1 MIKRVLPLLFILSNI
16 SVLYASIEKY
26 TISVCI
32 TSSLENALTC
42 KYKVLAEN
50 VKLDVF
56 IVKENEKYLT
66 NFGIFID
73 ENSAKY
79 AIKIAP
85 SYVKKQKPFVKKI
98 SNEVVALKSKNEQVI
113 DLSLPIKEI
122 VMNNETAKNKTKKD
136 EKLIDLTSTT
146 PKAEELKLVQ
156 SYPFDEGQK
165 LNGEP
170 VKKWK
175 KPVVYTKEELEYIE
189 ELKKI
194 SMEEF
199 DKADEE
205 KQQKIVP
212 AKINK
217 PKEIVQEV
225 KPETVEKLVD
235 NIEKVQR
242 VYNYEKVEK
251 VEDVALILL
260 LPLFFNCLVPCF
272 QETGTV
278 IAGPLEVVINE
289 FRILKFHSFFRRVC
303 FRIGEKLVGIIMLS
317 DFLRFLGK
325 SPVDK
330 FLCRFHI
337 RCILNNRY
345 GTQFIS
351 GTFFRQRQAD
361 IRISFLN
368 QADSVMKIGDADSCF
383 AKSRAACRSRAR
395 LGILLDLLIQFGKIL
410 HAFFLTH
417 ALDDSGNYYI
427 TGRSGAR
434 IPHDNLAGKFRLQ
447 QIIP

>member
-1 MIKRVLPLLFILSNI
+1 MIKKVLPLLFILSNI

-42 KYKVLAEN
+42 KYKILAED
-50 VKLDVF
+50 VKSDVF

-66 NFGIFID
+66 NLGIFTD

-85 SYVKKQKPFVKKI
+85 SYVKKQKPFVKEI
-98 SNEVVALKSKNEQVI
+98 SNEVVSLKSKNEQVI

-225 KPETVEKLVD
+225 EPVKVEKLVD

-251 VEDVALILL
+251 VEKNEKIEEVQKIEQPKVKKEKETNPIPKVADYEEILIEVDSVNNFMSVKAKIDNQIKDIKTYRVSTGKDDVKKPFGAGKVSKISLNPVWYPTADTIKSFKKRGIN
-260 LPLFFNCLVPCF
+260 LPSVVPPGNKYNYMGAAKINL
-272 QETGTV
+272 TH
-278 IAGPLEVVINE
+278 EVDGKNT
-289 FRILKFHSFFRRVC
+289 FRIHGTLNEKT
-303 FRIGEKLVGIIMLS
+303 IGTNESAG
-317 DFLRFLGK
+317 
-325 SPVDK
+325 
-330 FLCRFHI
+330 CI
-337 RCILNNRY
+337 RMKNGEVLQLA
-345 GTQFIS
+345 TL
-351 GTFFRQRQAD
+351 
-361 IRISFLN
+361 LN
-368 QADSVMKIGDADSCF
+368 QF
-383 AKSRAACRSRAR
+383 ANLKS
-395 LGILLDLLIQFGKIL
+395 LNDIKVILK
-410 HAFFLTH
+410 
-417 ALDDSGNYYI
+417 
-427 TGRSGAR
+427 
-434 IPHDNLAGKFRLQ
+434 
-447 QIIP
+447 

>member
-1 MIKRVLPLLFILSNI
+1 MIKKVLPLLFILSNI
-16 SVLYASIEKY
+16 SALYASIEKY

-42 KYKVLAEN
+42 KYKILAED
-50 VKLDVF
+50 VKSDVF

-66 NFGIFID
+66 NLGIFTD

-85 SYVKKQKPFVKKI
+85 SYVKKQKPFVKEL
-98 SNEVVALKSKNEQVI
+98 SNEVVSLKSKNEQVI

-136 EKLIDLTSTT
+136 EKLIDLISPT
-146 PKAEELKLVQ
+146 PKAEELTLVQ
-156 SYPFDEGQK
+156 SYPFDEGQE

-212 AKINK
+212 AKIDK

-225 KPETVEKLVD
+225 KPEKVEKLVD

-242 VYNYEKVEK
+242 VFNYEKIEKNEKVEK
-251 VEDVALILL
+251 TQIVQKIEQPKVKKEKETNPIPKVADYEEILIEVDSVNNFMSVKAKIDNQIKDIKTYRVSTGKDDIKKPFGAGKVSKISLNPVWYPTADTIKSFKKRGIN
-260 LPLFFNCLVPCF
+260 LPSVVPPGNKYNYMGAAKINL
-272 QETGTV
+272 TH
-278 IAGPLEVVINE
+278 EVDGKNT
-289 FRILKFHSFFRRVC
+289 FRIHGTLNEKT
-303 FRIGEKLVGIIMLS
+303 IGTNESAG
-317 DFLRFLGK
+317 
-325 SPVDK
+325 
-330 FLCRFHI
+330 CI
-337 RCILNNRY
+337 RMKNGEVLQLA
-345 GTQFIS
+345 TL
-351 GTFFRQRQAD
+351 
-361 IRISFLN
+361 LN
-368 QADSVMKIGDADSCF
+368 QF
-383 AKSRAACRSRAR
+383 ANLKS
-395 LGILLDLLIQFGKIL
+395 LNDIKVILK
-410 HAFFLTH
+410 
-417 ALDDSGNYYI
+417 
-427 TGRSGAR
+427 
-434 IPHDNLAGKFRLQ
+434 
-447 QIIP
+447 

>member
-1 MIKRVLPLLFILSNI
+1 MIKKVLPLLFILSNI
-16 SVLYASIEKY
+16 SILYASIEKY

-42 KYKVLAEN
+42 KYKILAED
-50 VKLDVF
+50 VKSDVF

-66 NFGIFID
+66 NFGIFTD

-98 SNEVVALKSKNEQVI
+98 SNEVVSLKSKNEQVI

-225 KPETVEKLVD
+225 EPVKVEKLVD

-251 VEDVALILL
+251 VEKNEKIEEVQKIEQPKVKKEKETNLIPKVADYEEILIEVDSVNNFMSVKAKIDNQIKDIKTYRVSTGKDDVKKPFGAGKVSKISLNPVWYPTADTIKSFKKRGIN
-260 LPLFFNCLVPCF
+260 LPSVVPPGNKYNYMGAAKINL
-272 QETGTV
+272 TH
-278 IAGPLEVVINE
+278 EVDGKNT
-289 FRILKFHSFFRRVC
+289 FRIHGTLNEKT
-303 FRIGEKLVGIIMLS
+303 IGTNESAG
-317 DFLRFLGK
+317 
-325 SPVDK
+325 
-330 FLCRFHI
+330 CI
-337 RCILNNRY
+337 RMKNGEVLQLA
-345 GTQFIS
+345 TL
-351 GTFFRQRQAD
+351 
-361 IRISFLN
+361 LN
-368 QADSVMKIGDADSCF
+368 QF
-383 AKSRAACRSRAR
+383 ANLKS
-395 LGILLDLLIQFGKIL
+395 LNDIKVILK
-410 HAFFLTH
+410 
-417 ALDDSGNYYI
+417 
-427 TGRSGAR
+427 
-434 IPHDNLAGKFRLQ
+434 
-447 QIIP
+447 

>member
-1 MIKRVLPLLFILSNI
+1 MIKKVLPLLFILSNI
-16 SVLYASIEKY
+16 SALYASIGKY

-42 KYKVLAEN
+42 KYKILAED
-50 VKLDVF
+50 VRSDVF

-66 NFGIFID
+66 NLGIFTD

-79 AIKIAP
+79 TIKIAP
-85 SYVKKQKPFVKKI
+85 SYVKKQKPFVKEI
-98 SNEVVALKSKNEQVI
+98 SNEVVSLKSKNEQVI

-122 VMNNETAKNKTKKD
+122 VMNNEIAKNKTKKD
-136 EKLIDLTSTT
+136 EKLIDLTSTI

-225 KPETVEKLVD
+225 EPVKVEKLVD

-251 VEDVALILL
+251 NEKIEEVQKIEQPKVKKEKETNLIPKVADYEEILIEVDSVNNFMSVKAKIDNQIKDIKTYRVSTGKDDVKKPFGAGKVSKISLNPVWYPTADTIKSFKKRGIN
-260 LPLFFNCLVPCF
+260 LPSVVPPGNKYNYMGAAKINL
-272 QETGTV
+272 TH
-278 IAGPLEVVINE
+278 EVDGKNT
-289 FRILKFHSFFRRVC
+289 FRIHGTLNEKT
-303 FRIGEKLVGIIMLS
+303 IGTNESAG
-317 DFLRFLGK
+317 
-325 SPVDK
+325 
-330 FLCRFHI
+330 CI
-337 RCILNNRY
+337 RMKNGEVLQLA
-345 GTQFIS
+345 TL
-351 GTFFRQRQAD
+351 
-361 IRISFLN
+361 LN
-368 QADSVMKIGDADSCF
+368 QF
-383 AKSRAACRSRAR
+383 ANLKS
-395 LGILLDLLIQFGKIL
+395 LNDIKVILK
-410 HAFFLTH
+410 
-417 ALDDSGNYYI
+417 
-427 TGRSGAR
+427 
-434 IPHDNLAGKFRLQ
+434 
-447 QIIP
+447 

>member
-1 MIKRVLPLLFILSNI
+1 MIKKVLPLLFILSNI
-16 SVLYASIEKY
+16 SALYASIGKY

-42 KYKVLAEN
+42 KYKILAED
-50 VKLDVF
+50 VRSDVF

-66 NFGIFID
+66 NLGIFTD

-79 AIKIAP
+79 TIKIAP
-85 SYVKKQKPFVKKI
+85 SYVKKQKPFVKEI
-98 SNEVVALKSKNEQVI
+98 SNEVVSLKSKNEQVI

-122 VMNNETAKNKTKKD
+122 VMNNEIAKNKTKKD
-136 EKLIDLTSTT
+136 EKLIDLTSTI

-225 KPETVEKLVD
+225 EPVKVEKLVD

-251 VEDVALILL
+251 VEKNEKIEEVQKIEQPKVKKEKETNLIPKVADYEEILIEVDSVNNFMSVKAKIDNQIKDIKTYRVSTGKDDVKKPFGAGKVSKISLNPVWYPTADTIKSFKKRGIN
-260 LPLFFNCLVPCF
+260 LPSVVPPGNKYNYMGAAKINL
-272 QETGTV
+272 TH
-278 IAGPLEVVINE
+278 EVDGKNT
-289 FRILKFHSFFRRVC
+289 FRIHGTLNEKT
-303 FRIGEKLVGIIMLS
+303 IGTNESAG
-317 DFLRFLGK
+317 
-325 SPVDK
+325 
-330 FLCRFHI
+330 CI
-337 RCILNNRY
+337 RMKNGEVLQLA
-345 GTQFIS
+345 TL
-351 GTFFRQRQAD
+351 
-361 IRISFLN
+361 LN
-368 QADSVMKIGDADSCF
+368 QF
-383 AKSRAACRSRAR
+383 ANLKS
-395 LGILLDLLIQFGKIL
+395 LNDIKVILK
-410 HAFFLTH
+410 
-417 ALDDSGNYYI
+417 
-427 TGRSGAR
+427 
-434 IPHDNLAGKFRLQ
+434 
-447 QIIP
+447 

>member
-1 MIKRVLPLLFILSNI
+1 MIKKVLPLLFILSNI

-42 KYKVLAEN
+42 KYKILAED
-50 VKLDVF
+50 VKSDVF

-66 NFGIFID
+66 NLGIFTD

-85 SYVKKQKPFVKKI
+85 SYVKKQKPFVREI
-98 SNEVVALKSKNEQVI
+98 SNEVVSLKSKNEQVI

-122 VMNNETAKNKTKKD
+122 VMNNEIAKNKTKKD

-225 KPETVEKLVD
+225 EPVKVEKLVD

-251 VEDVALILL
+251 VEKNEKIEEVQKIEQPKVKKEKETNLIPKVADYEEILIEVDSVNNFMSVKAKIDNQIKDIKTYRVSTGKDDVKKPFGAGKVSKISLNPVWYPTADTIKSFKKRGIN
-260 LPLFFNCLVPCF
+260 LPSVVPPGNKYNYMGAAKINL
-272 QETGTV
+272 TH
-278 IAGPLEVVINE
+278 EVDGKNT
-289 FRILKFHSFFRRVC
+289 FRIHGTLNEKT
-303 FRIGEKLVGIIMLS
+303 IGTNESAG
-317 DFLRFLGK
+317 
-325 SPVDK
+325 
-330 FLCRFHI
+330 CI
-337 RCILNNRY
+337 RMKNGEVLQLA
-345 GTQFIS
+345 TL
-351 GTFFRQRQAD
+351 
-361 IRISFLN
+361 LN
-368 QADSVMKIGDADSCF
+368 QF
-383 AKSRAACRSRAR
+383 ANLKS
-395 LGILLDLLIQFGKIL
+395 LNDIKVILK
-410 HAFFLTH
+410 
-417 ALDDSGNYYI
+417 
-427 TGRSGAR
+427 
-434 IPHDNLAGKFRLQ
+434 
-447 QIIP
+447 

>member
-1 MIKRVLPLLFILSNI
+1 MIKKVLPLLFILSNI

-42 KYKVLAEN
+42 KYKILAED
-50 VKLDVF
+50 VKSDVF

-66 NFGIFID
+66 NLGIFTD

-85 SYVKKQKPFVKKI
+85 SYVKKQKPFVKEI
-98 SNEVVALKSKNEQVI
+98 SNEVVSLKSKNEQVI

-136 EKLIDLTSTT
+136 EKLIDLTSTI

-225 KPETVEKLVD
+225 EPVKVEKLVD

-251 VEDVALILL
+251 VEKNEKIEEVQKIEQPKVKKEKETNLIPKVADYEEILIEVDSVNNFMSVKAKIDNQIKDIKTYRVSTGKDDVKKPFGAGKVSKISLNPVWYPTADTIKSFKKRGIN
-260 LPLFFNCLVPCF
+260 LPSVVPPGNKYNYMGAAKINL
-272 QETGTV
+272 TH
-278 IAGPLEVVINE
+278 EVDGKNT
-289 FRILKFHSFFRRVC
+289 FRIHGTLNEKT
-303 FRIGEKLVGIIMLS
+303 IGTNESAG
-317 DFLRFLGK
+317 
-325 SPVDK
+325 
-330 FLCRFHI
+330 CI
-337 RCILNNRY
+337 RMKNGEVLQLA
-345 GTQFIS
+345 TL
-351 GTFFRQRQAD
+351 
-361 IRISFLN
+361 LN
-368 QADSVMKIGDADSCF
+368 QF
-383 AKSRAACRSRAR
+383 ANLKS
-395 LGILLDLLIQFGKIL
+395 LNDIKVILK
-410 HAFFLTH
+410 
-417 ALDDSGNYYI
+417 
-427 TGRSGAR
+427 
-434 IPHDNLAGKFRLQ
+434 
-447 QIIP
+447 

>member
-1 MIKRVLPLLFILSNI
+1 MIKKVLPLLFILSNI

-42 KYKVLAEN
+42 KYKILAED
-50 VKLDVF
+50 VRSDVF

-66 NFGIFID
+66 NLGIFTD

-85 SYVKKQKPFVKKI
+85 SYVKKQKPFVKEI
-98 SNEVVALKSKNEQVI
+98 SNEVVSLKSKNEQVI

-122 VMNNETAKNKTKKD
+122 VMNNEIAKNKTKKD
-136 EKLIDLTSTT
+136 EKLIDLTSTI

-225 KPETVEKLVD
+225 EPVKVEKLVD

-251 VEDVALILL
+251 NEKIEEVQKIEQPKVKKEKETNLIPKVADYEEILIEVDSVNNFMSVKAKIDNQIKDIKTYRVSTGKDDVKKPFGAGKVSKISLNPVWYPTADTIKSFKKRGIN
-260 LPLFFNCLVPCF
+260 LPSVVPPGNKYNYMGAAKINL
-272 QETGTV
+272 TH
-278 IAGPLEVVINE
+278 EVDGKNT
-289 FRILKFHSFFRRVC
+289 FRIHGTLNEKT
-303 FRIGEKLVGIIMLS
+303 IGTNESAG
-317 DFLRFLGK
+317 
-325 SPVDK
+325 
-330 FLCRFHI
+330 CI
-337 RCILNNRY
+337 RMKNGEVLQLA
-345 GTQFIS
+345 TL
-351 GTFFRQRQAD
+351 
-361 IRISFLN
+361 LN
-368 QADSVMKIGDADSCF
+368 QF
-383 AKSRAACRSRAR
+383 ANLKS
-395 LGILLDLLIQFGKIL
+395 LNDIKVILK
-410 HAFFLTH
+410 
-417 ALDDSGNYYI
+417 
-427 TGRSGAR
+427 
-434 IPHDNLAGKFRLQ
+434 
-447 QIIP
+447 

>member
-1 MIKRVLPLLFILSNI
+1 MIKKVLPLLFILSNI
-16 SVLYASIEKY
+16 SALYASIEKY

-42 KYKVLAEN
+42 KYKILAED
-50 VKLDVF
+50 VKSDVF

-66 NFGIFID
+66 NLGIFTD

-85 SYVKKQKPFVKKI
+85 SYVKKQKPFVKEI
-98 SNEVVALKSKNEQVI
+98 SNEVVSLKSKNEQVI

-217 PKEIVQEV
+217 PKEVVQEV
-225 KPETVEKLVD
+225 EPVKVEKLVD

-251 VEDVALILL
+251 VEKNEKIEEVQKIEQPKVKKEKESNPIPKVADYEEILIEVDSVNNFMSVKAKIDNQIKDIKTYRVSTGKDDVKKPFGAGKVSKISLNPVWYPTADTIKSFKKRGIN
-260 LPLFFNCLVPCF
+260 LPSVVPPGNKYNYMGAAKINL
-272 QETGTV
+272 TH
-278 IAGPLEVVINE
+278 EVDGKNT
-289 FRILKFHSFFRRVC
+289 FRIHGTLNEKT
-303 FRIGEKLVGIIMLS
+303 IGTNESAG
-317 DFLRFLGK
+317 
-325 SPVDK
+325 
-330 FLCRFHI
+330 CI
-337 RCILNNRY
+337 RMKNGDVVQLA
-345 GTQFIS
+345 TL
-351 GTFFRQRQAD
+351 
-361 IRISFLN
+361 LN
-368 QADSVMKIGDADSCF
+368 QF
-383 AKSRAACRSRAR
+383 ANLKS
-395 LGILLDLLIQFGKIL
+395 LNDVKVILK
-410 HAFFLTH
+410 
-417 ALDDSGNYYI
+417 
-427 TGRSGAR
+427 
-434 IPHDNLAGKFRLQ
+434 
-447 QIIP
+447 

>member
-1 MIKRVLPLLFILSNI
+1 MIKKVLPLLFILSNI

-42 KYKVLAEN
+42 KYKILAED
-50 VKLDVF
+50 VKSDVF

-66 NFGIFID
+66 NLGIFTD

-85 SYVKKQKPFVKKI
+85 SYVKKQKPFVKEI
-98 SNEVVALKSKNEQVI
+98 SNEVVSLKSKNEQVI

-146 PKAEELKLVQ
+146 PKAEELTLVQ

-225 KPETVEKLVD
+225 EPVKVEKLVD

-251 VEDVALILL
+251 VEKNEKIEEVQKIEQKESIEPAVVEVNEAEEQNIVQDTITETSV
-260 LPLFFNCLVPCF
+260 VPVVKAEQAPKKTQTKIDDNF
-272 QETGTV
+272 YNRNFYDSKITIHTGET
-278 IAGPLEVVINE
+278 LVINGNKYVVKKSDDISKIAKDNKVSVKAIVIE
-289 FRILKFHSFFRRVC
+289 NYW
-303 FRIGEKLVGIIMLS
+303 LVE
-317 DFLRFLGK
+317 
-325 SPVDK
+325 
-330 FLCRFHI
+330 
-337 RCILNNRY
+337 NNR
-345 GTQFIS
+345 
-351 GTFFRQRQAD
+351 
-361 IRISFLN
+361 
-368 QADSVMKIGDADSCF
+368 V
-383 AKSRAACRSRAR
+383 
-395 LGILLDLLIQFGKIL
+395 
-410 HAFFLTH
+410 
-417 ALDDSGNYYI
+417 
-427 TGRSGAR
+427 
-434 IPHDNLAGKFRLQ
+434 KFK
-447 QIIP
+447 

>member
-1 MIKRVLPLLFILSNI
+1 MIKKVLPLLFILSNI

-42 KYKVLAEN
+42 KYKILAED
-50 VKLDVF
+50 VKSDVF

-66 NFGIFID
+66 NLGIFTD

-85 SYVKKQKPFVKKI
+85 SYVKKQKPFAKEI
-98 SNEVVALKSKNEQVI
+98 SNEVVSLKSKNEQVI

-136 EKLIDLTSTT
+136 EKLIDLVSTT
-146 PKAEELKLVQ
+146 PKAEELTLVQ

-217 PKEIVQEV
+217 PKEVVQEV
-225 KPETVEKLVD
+225 EPVKVEKLVD

-251 VEDVALILL
+251 VEKNEKIEEVQKIEQPKVKKEKETNIIPKVVDYEEILIEVDSVNNFMSVKAKIDNQIKDIKTYRVSTGKDDVKKPFGAGKVSKISLNPVWYPTADTIKSFKKRGIN
-260 LPLFFNCLVPCF
+260 LPSVVPPGNKYNYMGAAKINL
-272 QETGTV
+272 TH
-278 IAGPLEVVINE
+278 EVDGKNT
-289 FRILKFHSFFRRVC
+289 FRIHGTLNEKT
-303 FRIGEKLVGIIMLS
+303 IGTNESAG
-317 DFLRFLGK
+317 
-325 SPVDK
+325 
-330 FLCRFHI
+330 CI
-337 RCILNNRY
+337 RMKNGEVLQLA
-345 GTQFIS
+345 TL
-351 GTFFRQRQAD
+351 
-361 IRISFLN
+361 LN
-368 QADSVMKIGDADSCF
+368 QF
-383 AKSRAACRSRAR
+383 ANLKS
-395 LGILLDLLIQFGKIL
+395 LNDIKVILK
-410 HAFFLTH
+410 
-417 ALDDSGNYYI
+417 
-427 TGRSGAR
+427 
-434 IPHDNLAGKFRLQ
+434 
-447 QIIP
+447 

>member
-1 MIKRVLPLLFILSNI
+1 MIKKVLPLLFILSNI

-42 KYKVLAEN
+42 KYKILAED
-50 VKLDVF
+50 VKSDVF

-66 NFGIFID
+66 NLGIFTD

-85 SYVKKQKPFVKKI
+85 SYVKKQKPFAKEI
-98 SNEVVALKSKNEQVI
+98 SNEVVSLKSKNEQVI

-217 PKEIVQEV
+217 PKEVVQEV
-225 KPETVEKLVD
+225 EPVKVEKLVD

-251 VEDVALILL
+251 VEKNEKIEEVQKIEQPKVKKEKETNIIPKVVDYEEILIEVDSVNNFMSVKAKIDNQIKDIKTYRVSTGKDDVKKPFGAGKVSKISLNPVWYPTADTIKSFKKRGIN
-260 LPLFFNCLVPCF
+260 LPSVVPPGNKYNYMGAAKINL
-272 QETGTV
+272 TH
-278 IAGPLEVVINE
+278 EVDGKNT
-289 FRILKFHSFFRRVC
+289 FRIHGTLNEKT
-303 FRIGEKLVGIIMLS
+303 IGTNESAG
-317 DFLRFLGK
+317 
-325 SPVDK
+325 
-330 FLCRFHI
+330 CI
-337 RCILNNRY
+337 RMKNGEVLQLA
-345 GTQFIS
+345 TL
-351 GTFFRQRQAD
+351 
-361 IRISFLN
+361 LN
-368 QADSVMKIGDADSCF
+368 QF
-383 AKSRAACRSRAR
+383 ANLKS
-395 LGILLDLLIQFGKIL
+395 LNDIKVILK
-410 HAFFLTH
+410 
-417 ALDDSGNYYI
+417 
-427 TGRSGAR
+427 
-434 IPHDNLAGKFRLQ
+434 
-447 QIIP
+447 

>member
-1 MIKRVLPLLFILSNI
+1 MIKKVLPLLFILSNI

-42 KYKVLAEN
+42 KYKILAED
-50 VKLDVF
+50 VKSDVF

-66 NFGIFID
+66 NLGIFTD

-85 SYVKKQKPFVKKI
+85 SYVKKQKPFAKEI
-98 SNEVVALKSKNEQVI
+98 SNEVVSLKSKNEQVS

-136 EKLIDLTSTT
+136 EKLIDLTSTI

-217 PKEIVQEV
+217 PKEVVQEV
-225 KPETVEKLVD
+225 EPVKVEKLVD

-242 VYNYEKVEK
+242 VNNYEKVEK
-251 VEDVALILL
+251 VEKNEKIEEVQKIEQPKVKKEKETNIIPKVVDYEEILIEVDSVNNFMSVKAKIDNQIKDIKTYRVSTGKDDVKKPFGAGKVSKISLNPVWYPTADTIKSFKKRGIN
-260 LPLFFNCLVPCF
+260 LPSVVPPGNKYNYMGAAKINL
-272 QETGTV
+272 TH
-278 IAGPLEVVINE
+278 EVDGKNT
-289 FRILKFHSFFRRVC
+289 FRIHGTLNEKT
-303 FRIGEKLVGIIMLS
+303 IGTNESAG
-317 DFLRFLGK
+317 
-325 SPVDK
+325 
-330 FLCRFHI
+330 CI
-337 RCILNNRY
+337 RMKNGEVLQLA
-345 GTQFIS
+345 TL
-351 GTFFRQRQAD
+351 
-361 IRISFLN
+361 LN
-368 QADSVMKIGDADSCF
+368 QF
-383 AKSRAACRSRAR
+383 ANLKS
-395 LGILLDLLIQFGKIL
+395 LNDIKVILK
-410 HAFFLTH
+410 
-417 ALDDSGNYYI
+417 
-427 TGRSGAR
+427 
-434 IPHDNLAGKFRLQ
+434 
-447 QIIP
+447 

>member
-1 MIKRVLPLLFILSNI
+1 MIKKVLPLLFILSNI

-42 KYKVLAEN
+42 KYKILAED
-50 VKLDVF
+50 VKSDVF

-66 NFGIFID
+66 NLGIFTD

-85 SYVKKQKPFVKKI
+85 SYVKKQKPFVKEI
-98 SNEVVALKSKNEQVI
+98 SNEVVSLKSKNEQVI

-205 KQQKIVP
+205 KQQKKVP

-217 PKEIVQEV
+217 PKEVVQEV
-225 KPETVEKLVD
+225 EPVKVEKLVD
-235 NIEKVQR
+235 NIEKVQK

-251 VEDVALILL
+251 VEKNEKIEEVQKIEQPKVKKEKETNLIPKVADYEEILIEVDSVNNFMSVKAKIDNQIKDIKTYRVSTGKDDVKKPFGAGKVSKISLNPVWYPTADTIKSFKKRGIN
-260 LPLFFNCLVPCF
+260 LPSVVPPGNKYNYMGAAKINL
-272 QETGTV
+272 TH
-278 IAGPLEVVINE
+278 EVDGKNT
-289 FRILKFHSFFRRVC
+289 FRIHGTLNEKT
-303 FRIGEKLVGIIMLS
+303 IGTNESAG
-317 DFLRFLGK
+317 
-325 SPVDK
+325 
-330 FLCRFHI
+330 CI
-337 RCILNNRY
+337 RMKNGEVLQLA
-345 GTQFIS
+345 TL
-351 GTFFRQRQAD
+351 
-361 IRISFLN
+361 LN
-368 QADSVMKIGDADSCF
+368 QF
-383 AKSRAACRSRAR
+383 ANLKS
-395 LGILLDLLIQFGKIL
+395 LNDIKVILK
-410 HAFFLTH
+410 
-417 ALDDSGNYYI
+417 
-427 TGRSGAR
+427 
-434 IPHDNLAGKFRLQ
+434 
-447 QIIP
+447 

>member
-1 MIKRVLPLLFILSNI
+1 MIKKVLPLLFILSNI

-42 KYKVLAEN
+42 KYKILAED
-50 VKLDVF
+50 VKSDVF

-66 NFGIFID
+66 NLGIFTD

-98 SNEVVALKSKNEQVI
+98 SNEVVSLKSKNEQVI

-146 PKAEELKLVQ
+146 PKAEELTLVQ

-170 VKKWK
+170 VKKWG

-205 KQQKIVP
+205 KQQKVVP
-212 AKINK
+212 AKIDK

-225 KPETVEKLVD
+225 EPVKVEKLVD

-251 VEDVALILL
+251 VEKNEKTEKVQKIEQPKVKKEKETNPIPKVADYEEILIEVDSVNNFMSVKAKIDNQIKDIKTYRVSTGKDDVKKPFGAGKVSKISLNPVWYPTADTIKSFKKRGIN
-260 LPLFFNCLVPCF
+260 LPSVVPPGNKYNYMGAAKINL
-272 QETGTV
+272 TH
-278 IAGPLEVVINE
+278 EVDGKNT
-289 FRILKFHSFFRRVC
+289 FRIHGTLNEKT
-303 FRIGEKLVGIIMLS
+303 IGTNESAG
-317 DFLRFLGK
+317 
-325 SPVDK
+325 
-330 FLCRFHI
+330 CI
-337 RCILNNRY
+337 RMKNGEVLQLA
-345 GTQFIS
+345 TL
-351 GTFFRQRQAD
+351 
-361 IRISFLN
+361 LN
-368 QADSVMKIGDADSCF
+368 QF
-383 AKSRAACRSRAR
+383 ANLKS
-395 LGILLDLLIQFGKIL
+395 LNDIKVILK
-410 HAFFLTH
+410 
-417 ALDDSGNYYI
+417 
-427 TGRSGAR
+427 
-434 IPHDNLAGKFRLQ
+434 
-447 QIIP
+447 